1 MAKLWFLIE
10 RVCLPHIIAAVTA
23 LFLFS
28 PDMSLA
34 EEKYSA
40 WPGEFLRMGVGARA
54 MGMGNA
60 YTAVE
65 GDIYSSYFNPAGLA
79 AMRERQLALS
89 IRYLSM
95 DRKFM
100 HLVYGNRIG
109 PDADFAIS
117 WIQAGTDEIISRD
130 LNGNPTGSLEDKRNA
145 IYLTFSK
152 NLNRWFSFGINTKL
166 ALWKLGGENAK
177 AYGFDVGTVVRPVKK
192 LALSFVIRDINSR
205 FTWKTERW
213 NEKFSSGE
221 GQPMEKK
228 DEFPVYYTLGLA
240 YRLYMDKLLLSAALE
255 SVEDNPIGLN
265 VGVSFDLTERFTL
278 RTGIYNFTSSD
289 ELNSGSYTFGF
300 TLGVTNSMDFDYAY
314 VPDAFANDSFHT
326 ISLVMSYGE

>member
-10 RVCLPHIIAAVTA
+10 RVCLTPVIAAVTA
-23 LFLFS
+23 LLLFS

-34 EEKYSA
+34 EEEYSA
-40 WPGEFLRMGVGARA
+40 WPGEFLRMGAGARA

-65 GDIYSSYFNPAGLA
+65 GDVYSSYFNPAGLA
-79 AMRERQLALS
+79 AMSERQLALS
-89 IRYLSM
+89 ISYLSM

-100 HLVYGNRIG
+100 HLVYGSRIG

-117 WIQAGTDEIISRD
+117 WIQAGTDEIIGRD
-130 LNGNPTGSLEDKRNA
+130 LNGSPTGSLEDKRNA

-152 NLNRWFSFGINTKL
+152 NLNKWFSFGINTKL
-166 ALWKLGGENAK
+166 TLWKLGNENAK
-177 AYGFDVGTVVRPVKK
+177 AYGFDVGTVVRPLRK

-205 FTWKTERW
+205 FAWKAEW
-213 NEKFSSGE
+213 WSKNISGGE
-221 GQPMEKK
+221 GQTMEKEDK
-228 DEFPVYYTLGLA
+228 FPVYYTLGLA

-255 SVEDNPIGLN
+255 NVEDNPIGLN
-265 VGVSFDLTERFTL
+265 VGISYDLTERFTL
-278 RTGIYNFTSSD
+278 RTGMYNYTSSD
-289 ELNSGSYTFGF
+289 ELDSGSYAFGF
-300 TLGVTNSMDFDYAY
+300 TIGVTNSTSFDYAY
-314 VPDAFANDSFHT
+314 VPDDFANDSFHI